1 LPGLPTVQVTT
12 HAHTSVTEFPMF
24 NDGEWVDSLSGQRI
38 VSNDPY
44 NGRAWASF
52 PDAGVEDVDRAV
64 RAARRAFRG
73 EWRQT
78 SGSERASLMRTLAEL
93 IAQNV
98 EELAFAESMDNGKL
112 LREMRGQ
119 VESLPSYYSYFAS
132 LAETSRGASIQPEKS
147 NFFVTTRQEPVGVV
161 AAITAWNSPLL
172 LLTWKLAPALAA
184 GCTMVVKPS
193 EHASASTVRF
203 ARLVK
208 EAGFP
213 DGVFNVLTGG
223 RETGQA
229 LVEHVGVNK
238 VAFTG
243 STATGRSVMRSA
255 AENITRVT
263 LELGGKSPN
272 IVFDDADLDGAING
286 AVSGIF
292 AAGGQTCMAGSRL
305 FVQDKSVR
313 AVSEALT
320 ERARSLVIGDPLLPE
335 TELGPLAFSTQLDKV
350 LGYIQA
356 GTDEGADLLYG
367 GRRPDRA
374 DLVDGLFVE
383 PTVFGGVRNQNRI
396 AQEEIFGPVVSII
409 PFSTEEEVI
418 EMANDIPYGLASA
431 MWTNDI
437 RRANRVAAALD
448 VGTVWINAYRSVSPA
463 VPLGGFKSSGIGREN
478 GHEALASY
486 TETKAVWT
494 ELSGVSRDPFQLG

>member
-1 LPGLPTVQVTT
+1 MSSLPTAQGTT
-12 HAHTSVTEFPMF
+12 HAHTSVVDFPMF
-24 NDGEWVDSLSGQRI
+24 TDGEWVDSLSGRRF

-44 NGRAWASF
+44 NGKAWASF
-52 PDAGVEDVDRAV
+52 PSAGVEDVDRAV
-64 RAARRAFRG
+64 RAARRAFRDQ
-73 EWRQT
+73 WRRT
-78 SGSERASLMRTLAEL
+78 TGAERAALMRKLADL
-93 IAQNV
+93 IARNV
-98 EELAFAESMDNGKL
+98 EELAFAESIDNGKL
-112 LREMRGQ
+112 VREMRGQ
-119 VESLPSYYSYFAS
+119 VQSLPSYFTYFAG
-132 LAETSRGASIQPEKS
+132 LAETHRDASIQPEKS

-184 GCTMVVKPS
+184 GCTFVVKPS
-193 EHASASTVRF
+193 EHASASTVRL

-229 LVEHVGVNK
+229 LVEHPGINK
-238 VAFTG
+238 IAFTG
-243 STATGRSVMRSA
+243 STATGRGVMRAA

-286 AVSGIF
+286 AISGIF

-305 FVQDKSVR
+305 FVQEKSVR
-313 AVSEALT
+313 AVSEALA
-320 ERARSLVIGDPLLPE
+320 ERARSLVIGDPLLAE
-335 TELGPLAFSTQLDKV
+335 TELGPLAFSAQLDKV
-350 LGYIQA
+350 MGYIRTGSDQ
-356 GTDEGADLLYG
+356 GADLLCG

-374 DLVDGLFVE
+374 DLADGLFVE
-383 PTVFGGVRNQNRI
+383 PTVFGSVRNHHRI
-396 AQEEIFGPVVSII
+396 AQEEIFGPVASII
-409 PFSTEEEVI
+409 PFSTEEEVV
-418 EMANDIPYGLASA
+418 EMANDTPYGLASA
-431 MWTNDI
+431 VWTNDI

-448 VGTVWINAYRSVSPA
+448 AGTVWINAYRTVSPA
-463 VPLGGFKSSGIGREN
+463 VPLGGFRASGIGREN
-478 GHEALASY
+478 GPEALASY